1 MGEFGV
7 DPRPLPQTNR
17 TKHPSKQQF
26 GQQQQA
32 HRYDVLPFVILNN
45 VVPVCFYRCK
55 ILIPWRELS
64 FKILTEML
72 MLFVFFSHEH
82 FDVVVGCC
90 QIGKNNQRTR
100 RPSTAGSVRSMKS
113 MQSMQSMKSMKS
125 MQSIQSMQSQRSSIR
140 SKEEH
145 FLKSSRSLTSNFT
158 EPNSDGLPS
167 ARSTRSHRS
176 NRSDR
181 SQRSMH
187 SNTSRVQQQR
197 QQQRQQRPR
206 SAFVR

>member
-1 MGEFGV
+1 MQNIDSME
-7 DPRPLPQTNR
+7 R
-17 TKHPSKQQF
+17 TFIQNSD
-26 GQQQQA
+26 
-32 HRYDVLPFVILNN
+32 RNVN
-45 VVPVCFYRCK
+45 VVCF
-55 ILIPWRELS
+55 L
-64 FKILTEML
+64 
-72 MLFVFFSHEH
+72 SHEH
-82 FDVVVGCC
+82 FAVVVGCC

-100 RPSTAGSVRSMKS
+100 RPSTAGSVRST
-113 MQSMQSMKSMKS
+113 KSMKS
-125 MQSIQSMQSQRSSIR
+125 MQSMQSMQSQRSSIR

-181 SQRSMH
+181 SHRSMH